1 MAANKINMNG
11 HSYEDKFIIF
21 LGLNLLY
28 FSEKISFSLTP
39 SKQRGLEVK
48 SYYKA
53 LVLE

>member
-1 MAANKINMNG
+1 MAANKININW

-28 FSEKISFSLTP
+28 FSEKISFSWIP

-53 LVLE
+53 LVLK